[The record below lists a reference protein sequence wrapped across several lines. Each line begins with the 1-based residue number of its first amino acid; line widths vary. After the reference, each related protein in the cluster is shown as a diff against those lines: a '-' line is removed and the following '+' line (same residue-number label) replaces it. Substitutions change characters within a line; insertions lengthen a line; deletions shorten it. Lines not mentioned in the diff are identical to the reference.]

1 MINRIVA
8 AVALAIALLAT
19 GAPVYATEGTPSP
32 DASASAS
39 APAEQP
45 NAAPSCAAYSYYGT
59 EVSLCDDFPGA
70 KERSCADVGYR
81 VQLRDKA
88 VDPWDLDGLKGGD
101 RGQVGIGCQ
110 SYPRK
115 QVKTSAGSSPSPSQS
130 ASAAASA
137 DGEPSLPTT
146 GPSGWVF
153 TAVGGGLVLFGLLGY
168 AAVRRRQTRFEV

>member
-1 MINRIVA
+1 VIKRIVA
-8 AVALAIALLAT
+8 VVALAIALLGF
-19 GAPVYATEGTPSP
+19 GAPVYATEGSPSP
-32 DASASAS
+32 DASASA
-39 APAEQP
+39 PAEAP
-45 NAAPSCAAYSYYGT
+45 NAAPACAAYTYYGT

-101 RGQVGIGCQ
+101 RGRVGIGCE

-115 QVKTSAGSSPSPSQS
+115 TVTPSAGSSPSPRASS
-130 ASAAASA
+130 SSSSSAA
-137 DGEPSLPTT
+137 DEPQLPTT

-153 TAVGGGLVLFGLLGY
+153 VAVGGGLVLFGLLGY
-168 AAVRRRQTRFEV
+168 VAVRRRQTRFTA